1 MLFFRHYAKLLDFFY
16 CLAYNINQ
24 VSGFVPSYTCRY
36 WIAAL
41 PRTDSFGDFFLLF
54 FTAKIFHILF
64 VCLHRFRV
72 IKNRITN
79 NFYVL
84 ARNVHIRVIFFE
96 LLIYPNRLAL
106 VVGNFN
112 VMLEIRLSL
121 LIIFKPRSVFT
132 LTGREGNDG
141 KIVILVRFY
150 YHNGAFFFRTRLFPV
165 S

>member
-1 MLFFRHYAKLLDFFY
+1 MQKLLDFFY

-24 VSGFVPSYTCRY
+24 VSGFVPSYTCR
-36 WIAAL
+36 ATVAEL
-41 PRTDSFGDFFLLF
+41 PRVVNLGDFFLLF
-54 FTAKIFHILF
+54 FAAKFIQLLFIF
-64 VCLHRFRV
+64 VHRLRM
-72 IKNRITN
+72 IKNFIFYKRHVIT
-79 NFYVL
+79 
-84 ARNVHIRVIFFE
+84 RNVHIRVIFFE

-121 LIIFKPRSVFT
+121 LIIFKPRSVLA

-141 KIVILVRFY
+141 KVIVPVRFY
-150 YHNGAFFFRTRLFPV
+150 NHNGAFFYRTRLFAV